1 MTDEVVRAGP
11 MLSILLGHG
20 VEFVVVGG
28 MAGMALGSTYPSYD
42 LDIAYANDTANI
54 QRLAA
59 ALEDLGAELRVAGE
73 SPPSAA
79 DIPFQLDARS
89 IENGLN
95 FTFRTRFGS
104 LDVLGDPG
112 GISSYRALAESSREI
127 EIDGVPVRVCSIDHL
142 IAMKRNAARPKD
154 KLMLE
159 EYIVL
164 AEESDDQGREE
175 REA

>member
-11 MLSILLGHG
+11 LLSVLRSHS
-20 VEFVVVGG
+20 VDFVVVGG

-42 LDIAYANDTANI
+42 LDIAHARDTANI
-54 QRLAA
+54 QRLVA
-59 ALEDLGAELRVAGE
+59 ALEELEAELRIGGE
-73 SPPSAA
+73 SPPPAA
-79 DIPFQLDARS
+79 EMPFQLDTRS

-95 FTFRTRFGS
+95 FTFRTRYGS

-112 GISSYRALAESSREI
+112 GISSYRALVESSRET

-164 AEESDDQGREE
+164 AEESEAQGREE
-175 REA
+175 RGV